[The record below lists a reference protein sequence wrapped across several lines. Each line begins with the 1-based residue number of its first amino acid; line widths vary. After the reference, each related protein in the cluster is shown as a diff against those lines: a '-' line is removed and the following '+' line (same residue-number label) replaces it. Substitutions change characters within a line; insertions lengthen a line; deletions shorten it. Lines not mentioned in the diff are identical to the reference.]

1 MRQGIALKKKSDPG
15 KFLVPFLI
23 GGIDY
28 PSALCDTGSSVS
40 LLPKVMA
47 DHLGLEIE
55 PSEDSFTFFQY
66 FHVLDIKL
74 NWNSSLLLGRAF
86 MATVGEVCDMQTNKL
101 CLTVIDPTVYY
112 DPVRVVKQQ
121 TGYME
126 IGDNPRLIAD
136 CHCDHEADEELE
148 YEASFNS
155 HPQQSIDS
163 DIQLLINNS
172 LGKLINSSHA
182 NEIFVLPEHCY
193 PSFSINGQ
201 HPTSIDYQ
209 YDGTIDRQGNYSIGS
224 WADNSYHES
233 FAVDIALPKMDPEGQ
248 ARAMDGRILNIS
260 QEDVADIIAMNGP
273 NNFFHTQNRSFD
285 QPSID
290 ETSAT
295 SIDSHHKL
303 GRRAFDQ
310 KGGRKLRWEC
320 REEYGIYRD
329 EDGYA
334 RAVDGRTIHVSRE
347 DISAI
352 LERSVMVGHTNI
364 SLPE

>member
-1 MRQGIALKKKSDPG
+1 
-15 KFLVPFLI
+15 
-23 GGIDY
+23 
-28 PSALCDTGSSVS
+28 
-40 LLPKVMA
+40 
-47 DHLGLEIE
+47 
-55 PSEDSFTFFQY
+55 
-66 FHVLDIKL
+66 
-74 NWNSSLLLGRAF
+74 
-86 MATVGEVCDMQTNKL
+86 
-101 CLTVIDPTVYY
+101 
-112 DPVRVVKQQ
+112 
-121 TGYME
+121 ME